1 MYFFNFVI
9 IIPLY
14 SVLCYKIKFQ
24 RTINLEYIIKNS
36 KHSFQSS
43 TPTCLKIMYYN
54 ADTLFTHSLLSC
66 LTLNWYHRSVCMIVN
81 VCVCVSVFTFFCLF
95 VCMFRLAF
103 TQSIPQ
109 NIYKTKLY
117 ITFGSQ
123 NDIISY

>member
-81 VCVCVSVFTFFCLF
+81 VCVLVCSLFFVYLYVCLDWHSHK
-95 VCMFRLAF
+95 AY
-103 TQSIPQ
+103 PK